1 MEKLI
6 KDLLMEYQARFNR
19 GFPVYELEMTRDIIE
34 ECLNKN
40 ICAEELYDID
50 YKDVLY

>member
-1 MEKLI
+1 MDTLI
-6 KDLLMEYQARFNR
+6 RDLLIEYQARFNR
-19 GFPVYELEMTRDIIE
+19 GFPVYELEVTRDIIE